1 MLDTYIDGTGDA
13 PIQTETQ
20 SKTSGAADLAT
31 RLAALPGLSHSDL
44 RAEWR
49 RLYRSEPPKKIG
61 RDLLELGVAWRLQE
75 KALGGMSAPLKRRV
89 AELAKTM
96 ETRGDLAQ
104 ARAVTLKPG
113 ARLMREWRGMTHEV
127 RMLEDGFE
135 WRGTRWRSLSAIAR
149 EITGTQWSGPRFFG
163 LEKTEKAADGRA
175 AATVTAAASAVD
187 ASKIEEAGDAAEAT
201 DA

>member
-1 MLDTYIDGTGDA
+1 MLDAYIDGAGDA
-13 PIQTETQ
+13 PIRTGKRST
-20 SKTSGAADLAT
+20 TSAAADLAT
-31 RLAALPGLSHSDL
+31 RLAALPGLSHGDL

-61 RDLLELGVAWRLQE
+61 RDLLELGIAWRLQE
-75 KALGGMSAPLKRRV
+75 KALGGMSAALKRRI
-89 AELAKTM
+89 ADLAKTM
-96 ETRGDLAQ
+96 ETKGDLAR

-113 ARLMREWRGMTHEV
+113 ARLMREWRGVTHDV

-163 LEKTEKAADGRA
+163 LENTENGPC
-175 AATVTAAASAVD
+175 
-187 ASKIEEAGDAAEAT
+187 
-201 DA
+201 